1 MIIFRMMRV
10 RPRSFHHLRAQSVK
24 ASDSANQRLGNL
36 AQFRH
41 ERTGAF
47 VQVAPDLKNPYL
59 GDELLQDI
67 ILRHCPPEHYKSQD
81 LELRISINFFSVNLN
96 SQYIENMIFLKYLFP
111 SI

>member
-1 MIIFRMMRV
+1 MMRV
-10 RPRSFHHLRAQSVK
+10 RPRSFRHLRAQSVK
-24 ASDSANQRLGNL
+24 ASDSANQRLGNV

-67 ILRHCPPEHYKSQD
+67 ILRHCPPEHYKRSG
-81 LELRISINFFSVNLN
+81 LKLRISIL
-96 SQYIENMIFLKYLFP
+96 ILKKF
-111 SI
+111 